1 MKDRSVR
8 VDLALFD
15 GDELMTRSS
24 FRVSVAELASY
35 SPLFKVTHKLGQE
48 AADVVLSEFPT
59 HVDLKTI
66 VLKMP
71 IHESSDWESIDMG
84 RYSLAF
90 WCRLDA

>member
-1 MKDRSVR
+1 VH

-15 GDELMTRSS
+15 GDELLTRDS
-24 FRVSVAELASY
+24 FRVGTAELS
-35 SPLFKVTHKLGQE
+35 SFPLLFKITHKLGQE
-48 AADVVLSEFPT
+48 AADIVLSEFPT
-59 HVDLKTI
+59 HVDLNTI
-66 VLKMP
+66 ALKMP

>member
-1 MKDRSVR
+1 MH
-8 VDLALFD
+8 VDLALFE
-15 GDELMTRSS
+15 GDELLTRDS
-24 FRVSVAELASY
+24 FRVGAAELSSF
-35 SPLFKVTHKLGQE
+35 SPLFKITHKLGQE
-48 AADVVLSEFPT
+48 AADIVLSEFPT
-59 HVDLKTI
+59 HVDLNTI

>member
-1 MKDRSVR
+1 MR

-15 GDELMTRSS
+15 GDELLTRGTL
-24 FRVSVAELASY
+24 RIGAAELVDSF
-35 SPLFKVTHKLGQE
+35 PVFKITHRLGPE
-48 AADVVLSEFPT
+48 VADIVLSEFPP

-66 VLKMP
+66 TLKMP